1 MREHRQGCSRL
12 SGLPGGARKDTV
24 SVSFS
29 VSSSISIIIVVL

>member
-12 SGLPGGARKDTV
+12 SGLPGGAKKDTV

-29 VSSSISIIIVVL
+29 ISSLISIIVVL